1 MINKLKFMHPIT
13 VTTVIFNINDHFFCF
28 GTVILL
34 VILFNFCTTSSYQ
47 NQNTL
52 ESVTNEVFYILWD
65 ILVCSITEYLIQVV
79 LYFDQPVG
87 WGKIETSKNYQA
99 TADKKCLISYPLS
112 NCFFFS
118 TKCFWSFLMRQES
131 KVDRVINHA

>member
-1 MINKLKFMHPIT
+1 MHPIT
-13 VTTVIFNINDHFFCF
+13 VTTVIFNINDHFFRF

-65 ILVCSITEYLIQVV
+65 ILVCSITEYLLQVV

-99 TADKKCLISYPLS
+99 TADK
-112 NCFFFS
+112 N
-118 TKCFWSFLMRQES
+118 
-131 KVDRVINHA
+131 V